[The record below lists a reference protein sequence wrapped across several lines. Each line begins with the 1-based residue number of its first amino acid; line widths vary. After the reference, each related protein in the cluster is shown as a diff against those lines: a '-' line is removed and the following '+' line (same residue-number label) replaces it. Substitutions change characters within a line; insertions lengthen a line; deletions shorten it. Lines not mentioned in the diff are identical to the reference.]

1 MSVVAPDLGSG
12 QTLPLLTRLLSS
24 ARAGHRS
31 ENTDLLSVMETVQ
44 RHVSGAPLWVIGRGG
59 DRGRGRGRR
68 QGERLIQA
76 YLDRWACEE
85 GYRFTKQGFQ
95 LEGVQ
100 ARRQSGGTSRY
111 FPYPRCLPV
120 GSGSSSPHDAFITTG
135 GDDLIG
141 PSRPSSPTSLLTAQR

>member
-59 DRGRGRGRR
+59 AGAGAGAGAD
-68 QGERLIQA
+68 
-76 YLDRWACEE
+76 
-85 GYRFTKQGFQ
+85 
-95 LEGVQ
+95 
-100 ARRQSGGTSRY
+100 ARVS
-111 FPYPRCLPV
+111 
-120 GSGSSSPHDAFITTG
+120 D
-135 GDDLIG
+135 
-141 PSRPSSPTSLLTAQR
+141 